1 MQSSYKHDSSISISN
16 EIIRSAQGL
25 NLWEKRVL
33 MLAVS
38 KIDSK
43 AAVTLG
49 AGEVTLRVTDL
60 VSLYGVNKDS
70 AYQEAKK
77 AAEGIMKRQIRLKPN
92 DAETNLIQWVIEST
106 YKPREGLINVEVHPK
121 LIPHLQAL
129 KAHFTSYKLSRVS
142 GLQSVYSW
150 RLFELLMQFKR
161 TGLLNI
167 PIDDFYHAMD
177 APESLRANFS
187 NLRNRVIEPAVKE
200 IREKDGLAVE
210 WEAIKAGRKVKA
222 LKFTFPT
229 EQQLSLD
236 THPKATNSADTPR
249 TGQQAEQR
257 AKAKKNAKQEIEAFL
272 SLSETKSRLQSAREL
287 ANLVNAPVETYLTEK
302 DRASIAHYELTI

>member
-49 AGEVTLRVTDL
+49 AGEVTLKVTDL

-200 IREKDGLAVE
+200 IREKDGLMVE

-229 EQQLSLD
+229 EQQLKLD
-236 THPKATNSADTPR
+236 TEPKHKELTKKDATPAPASPKTEPDIMPLADTKTR
-249 TGQQAEQR
+249 LEGAR
-257 AKAKKNAKQEIEAFL
+257 A
-272 SLSETKSRLQSAREL
+272 L
-287 ANLVNAPVETYLTEK
+287 ANAVNAPIETYLTAR
-302 DRASIAHYELTI
+302 DRASIEYHKLTI

>member
-60 VSLYGVNKDS
+60 VSLYSVNKDS

-222 LKFTFPT
+222 LKFTFPN

-249 TGQQAEQR
+249 TGQQAEQG
-257 AKAKKNAKQEIEAFL
+257 AKAKKSAKQEIEAFL

>member
-1 MQSSYKHDSSISISN
+1 MAKALKHETSISISN
-16 EIIRSAQGL
+16 EVIRSAQGL
-25 NLWEKRVL
+25 NLWEKRLL

-43 AAVTLG
+43 ATVVLG
-49 AGEVTLRVTDL
+49 AGEVALAVADL
-60 VSLYGVNKDS
+60 VDLYGVNQDA
-70 AYQEAKK
+70 AYQKAKK
-77 AAEGIMKRQIRLKPN
+77 AAEGMMKRQIRLKPN
-92 DAETNLIQWVIEST
+92 DADSRLIQWVIESS
-106 YKPREGLINVEVHPK
+106 YKQNEGCIKVELHPK
-121 LIPHLQAL
+121 LVPYIQDL

-150 RLFELLMQFKR
+150 RLFELLMQFKK

-167 PIDDFYHAMD
+167 LIDDFNHAMD

-200 IREKDGLAVE
+200 IREKDGLLVE

-229 EQQLSLD
+229 EQPLKLD
-236 THPKATNSADTPR
+236 TEPKHKELTKKDATPAPASPKAEPDIMPLADTKTR
-249 TGQQAEQR
+249 LEGAR
-257 AKAKKNAKQEIEAFL
+257 A
-272 SLSETKSRLQSAREL
+272 L
-287 ANLVNAPVETYLTEK
+287 ANAVNAPIETYLTAR
-302 DRASIAHYELTI
+302 DRASIEYHKLTI